1 MPCTAV
7 TSGEFGAPKG
17 MASSRL
23 AANNRGT
30 SKQGNM
36 PMSPTSSHGFKQRGF
51 TLIEAMTAVAILAI
65 LASIALPGMAQFLA
79 ARRVEDAARRIG
91 EDLAFARNEAV
102 KRNSPV
108 LMCAGASGACED
120 APATT
125 DWATGWRVCY
135 DPNADGA
142 CEATDAKDP
151 NPMRTIS
158 AVTNTITVT
167 GPTSRLSFNPNGTIT
182 STNFTQFTV
191 ASTSATTSNW
201 TVRIAAS
208 GAISVRRG

>member
-1 MPCTAV
+1 MHRTAV

-17 MASSRL
+17 MASRRR

-65 LASIALPGMAQFLA
+65 LASMAGPGMSQFLA

-108 LMCAGASGACED
+108 LMCAGASGDCAA

-142 CEATDAKDP
+142 CEATDTNDP

-158 AVTNTITVT
+158 AVANTVTVT
-167 GPTSRLSFNPNGTIT
+167 GPTSRLSFNPNGTIA
-182 STNFTQFTV
+182 SASFTQFTV
-191 ASTSATTSNW
+191 SSTGSGVSNW
-201 TVRIAAS
+201 AVRIAAS
-208 GAISVRRG
+208 GAISVRKG